1 MAKAKLKPETSPKP
15 QALPRLDLEAMKALI
30 KDVPD
35 FPKKGIIFKDITPL
49 LADPRGFDSLITAL
63 ITPFLYKGIEIVAG
77 VESRGFLLAPA
88 MAARL
93 GAGIVPLRKKGKLPR
108 KVHSASYALEYG
120 TDSIEAH
127 IDAFPRNTKV
137 LLVDDVLATGGT
149 AAAAI
154 TLIEAL
160 GGKLIGSAFLIELE
174 FLNGRKKLAG
184 QTIHSVL
191 TY

>member
-1 MAKAKLKPETSPKP
+1 MNA
-15 QALPRLDLEAMKALI
+15 QALKALI

-49 LADPRGFDSLITAL
+49 LADPRGFDAVIDGLIA
-63 ITPFLYKGIEIVAG
+63 PFKDKGVEIVAG

-108 KVHSASYALEYG
+108 AVKAASYDLEYG

-127 IDAFPRNTKV
+127 ADAFANHKKV

-154 TLIEAL
+154 SLIEAL
-160 GGKLIGSAFLIELE
+160 GGELIGTTFLIELE
-174 FLNGRKKLAG
+174 FLKGRKKLAG
-184 QTIHSVL
+184 RAIHSLL